1 MPKYSVILPIYNCA
15 AYLESAIHSV
25 LDQPY
30 SDYELIISNNR
41 STDETELILEKYKY
55 NSKIKVVT
63 TLTK

>member
-41 STDETELILEKYKY
+41 STDETELILELV
-55 NSKIKVVT
+55 KVST
-63 TLTK
+63 DKKL

>member
-1 MPKYSVILPIYNCA
+1 MLKYSVILPIYNCA

-30 SDYELIISNNR
+30 TDYEFIISNNQ
-41 STDETELILEKYKY
+41 STDETESILEKYRY